1 MWAPLPRL
9 LAGTQLNVFGP
20 PTSWDAK
27 SLAIPERLSILA
39 IPLKTC
45 RDSGRKRDVFPRHD
59 RHQRPR
65 QGKGVLRRASW
76 HAGRVAGGYRS
87 PPHFLPHQNRHILG
101 LETDRR
107 ETGNS
112 RQWRHDWLPREIAAR
127 GGCLACDRCRE
138 WRHLLRRA
146 ARN

>member
-1 MWAPLPRL
+1 M
-9 LAGTQLNVFGP
+9 GC
-20 PTSWDAK
+20 K
-27 SLAIPERLSILA
+27 KLSHPGEIVYIGHL
-39 IPLKTC
+39 IKNLQ
-45 RDSGRKRDVFPRHD
+45 DSGRKRDVFPRHD
-59 RHQRPR
+59 RDQRPR

-107 ETGNS
+107 ETGKS

-127 GGCLACDRCRE
+127 GGCLARDRRSE
-138 WRHLLRRA
+138 WRHLL
-146 ARN
+146 